1 MVKPLRYQGRR
12 KIIILCIGVTALC
25 GMLCVCFWGNVTS
38 LAEDRHKAISDL
50 KLIVVVTRRS
60 GDVDFFNDILKAD
73 DIVFTYGAKVKLL
86 QRITKPKTM
95 FGRGSISA
103 IEKELEKL
111 DTLSVDYIQYNPEQW
126 KDSHT
131 PKEEIANLLDAVR
144 RARVLADQHKAKLS
158 FTTDYVLLEKYGQQ
172 IAPMVDM
179 FGIQLQRYQ
188 RDGLE
193 RFRAEAARKVAIV
206 RKGSKTVP
214 IILQI
219 SLAPPKWEVRIMP
232 DGTRKKVLLRD
243 KNGRK
248 VYEPLPTDTVL
259 QQIQAIK
266 DIADGIAFLYNEE
279 TRDELRKLVTQLR
292 Q

>member
-1 MVKPLRYQGRR
+1 MKKWRN
-12 KIIILCIGVTALC
+12 IILCSGTVAFCVALWI
-25 GMLCVCFWGNVTS
+25 FFFDNVTS
-38 LAEDRHKAISDL
+38 LAKDRHKTISDL
-50 KLIVVVTRRS
+50 KLIVIVTNKS
-60 GDVDFFNDILKAD
+60 GDVDFFNDILKTD

-86 QRITKPKTM
+86 KRITKPKTM

-111 DTLSVDYIQYNPEQW
+111 GHFSVDYIQYNPEQW

-131 PKEEIANLLDAVR
+131 PEEEIVDLPEAVR
-144 RARVLADQHKAKLS
+144 RVRKLADQHKAKLS
-158 FTTDYVLLEKYGQQ
+158 FTTDHVLLERYGQQ

-206 RKGSKTVP
+206 KKGSKMVP
-214 IILQI
+214 IIIQI
-219 SLAPPKWEVRIMP
+219 SLAPPKWKVRIMP
-232 DGTRKKVLLRD
+232 DGTKKKVYLRD
-243 KNGRK
+243 NKGRK
-248 VYEPLPTDTVL
+248 LYEPLPPDIVL
-259 QQIQAIK
+259 KQIQAIK
-266 DIADGIAFLYNEE
+266 DLADGIAFLYNEE

-292 Q
+292 R